1 VRRGLRTWVWM
12 WGLLAVATVAD
23 AQSVRAFLS
32 QPQVAVGRQFV
43 LNVEVTG
50 VQQFDEDPAVPDL
63 SAFATFLGSGT
74 STSMQ
79 IANGRTA
86 MSLTIQYRYQATAE
100 GTFEIGPVAVRAA
113 GQSLATEPVSITVS
127 NAPPASGSGRPADG
141 GISPDDL
148 FLTATPSAT
157 RVYVNQAV
165 VVEYR
170 IFTRVDVEGYDIT
183 RQPSTTGFWVEELGG
198 PTGQVEQ
205 VVRDG
210 VAYAS
215 AVVRRVALYPT
226 GAGTRT
232 LEPLTV
238 ETQVRVQ
245 QRGRS
250 VFGDPFG
257 DPFGGVFGGGLFGR
271 RVPVV
276 VGSEP
281 VAIEVVPL
289 PQDAPASFSGL
300 VGALDV
306 SASID
311 RTTAEINDALTY
323 RLSVS
328 GTGNIRTLPELELAF
343 PSSLEVYPP
352 EITEQIDPTPEGI
365 RGSKTFEYVLV
376 PRSPGTVTL
385 PQVELSYLDADTGQ
399 YAAAATDVITLSI
412 TGDPT
417 QVPAGPAGRLRTGI
431 DLERQ
436 DIRFIRI
443 ASPTFHSIGG
453 SLFGSL
459 WFWTL
464 ALLPLMALGGAVA
477 FRRHEDRLQG
487 DVGYARR
494 RRASRVAKQR
504 LSRAES
510 LQSPEQHRE
519 FYAEVGRALQ
529 GFLGDKLNIAE
540 AGMLRDEVRTR
551 LDARGVDQGLVER
564 YLGCLEDCD
573 RQRFAPTS
581 PDRSAMAEFL
591 SRAGQAMTELD
602 EAL

>member
-1 VRRGLRTWVWM
+1 VRRMLNQIVWTL
-12 WGLLAVATVAD
+12 GLLTVAAAAE
-23 AQSVRAFLS
+23 AQSVRAYLS

-50 VQQFDEDPAVPDL
+50 VQQFDEDPVVPDL
-63 SAFATFLGSGT
+63 SAFAAFLGSGT

-79 IANGRTA
+79 ITNGRTA
-86 MSLTIQYRYQATAE
+86 MSLTIQYRYQATTE
-100 GTFEIGPVAVRAA
+100 GTFDIDPVEVQAA
-113 GQSLATEPVSITVS
+113 GQSLATEPLSIAVS
-127 NAPPASGSGRPADG
+127 NAPPPSTNGRPADE
-141 GISPDDL
+141 GIRPEDL
-148 FLTATPSAT
+148 FLTATPNTT

-170 IFTRVDVEGYDIT
+170 IFTKVDVEGYDIT
-183 RQPSTTGFWVEELGG
+183 RQPSTSGFWVEELGG
-198 PTGQVEQ
+198 STGQAEQ

-210 VAYAS
+210 VTYAS

-238 ETQVRVQ
+238 ETQIRVQ

-250 VFGDPFG
+250 VFGDPF
-257 DPFGGVFGGGLFGR
+257 DGVFGGGLFGR

-281 VAIEVVPL
+281 VEIEVLPL
-289 PQDAPASFSGL
+289 PQGPPPSFSGL

-306 SASID
+306 SASVD
-311 RTTAEINDALTY
+311 RTTAEVNDALTY
-323 RLSVS
+323 RLSVT

-343 PSSLEVYPP
+343 PSALEVYPP
-352 EITEQIDPTPEGI
+352 EVTEQIDPTPDGI

-385 PQVELSYLDADTGQ
+385 PQVELSYLDANTGQ

-417 QVPAGPAGRLRTGI
+417 QTPAGPAGRLRTEI

-443 ASPTFHSIGG
+443 ASPTFNPVGG
-453 SLFGSL
+453 ALLGST
-459 WFWTL
+459 WFWIV
-464 ALLPLMALGGAVA
+464 ALSPLVALGGAVA

-504 LSRAES
+504 LSHAES

-551 LDARGVDQGLVER
+551 LDGRSVDPSLVER

-581 PDRSAMAEFL
+581 PDHAAMEEFL
-591 SRAGQAMTELD
+591 NRAGQAMTALD